1 MLEVNLLPH
10 REAKRIADLRESV
23 IVLLLGSL
31 LVTMIAL
38 MMDSRVGGQLE
49 RAEIRI
55 SQLESNI
62 LEFKPQQDQ
71 VAEFRAQ
78 KSDLEEKL
86 AVIRKLDLARK
97 GPVRVF
103 DELAARTPDRL
114 WLTQIVARDGRLF
127 LEGNSLDN
135 DVIAD
140 FLKSLGASEYLGNVD
155 LIRTDGNTAVKGVRL
170 VEFEISTD
178 LVIPDP
184 EIENG
189 ATMDPA
195 GA

>member
-31 LVTMIAL
+31 LVMIIAL

-49 RAEIRI
+49 RGEIRI

-62 LEFKPQQDQ
+62 AEFKPQQDQ
-71 VAEFRAQ
+71 VAEFRAR

-86 AVIRKLDLARK
+86 GVIRKLDLARK

-114 WLTQIVARDGRLF
+114 WLTQIEARDGRLF

-140 FLKSLGASEYLGNVD
+140 FLRSLGASEYLGNVD
-155 LIRTDGNTAVKGVRL
+155 LIRTDGDTAVEGVRL

-178 LVIPDP
+178 LVIPDL
-184 EIENG
+184 EIG